1 MRTIYF
7 CMLLLA
13 LPTVAAAQNHS
24 PMEHKPLIS
33 TNQAGIAINGYD
45 TVAYFDQKKAV
56 KGRKEFACDYKE
68 ATWYFSSEEN
78 KNKFLADP
86 EKFAP
91 QYGGYCTH
99 ALAENELIE
108 ANPKAFVIKDNKL
121 YLYSKKK
128 FAKKVEFTFEKER
141 RVRDQNWLSFN
152 KSFAFP
158 RAQ

>member
-1 MRTIYF
+1 MRNIYLW
-7 CMLLLA
+7 LLLMA
-13 LPTVAAAQNHS
+13 LPMTLLAQNHS

-33 TNQAGIAINGYD
+33 TNRAGIAINGYD
-45 TVAYFDQKKAV
+45 TVAYFDQQKAV
-56 KGRKEFACDYKE
+56 KGSKEFACDYQE

-78 KNKFLADP
+78 KEKFLANP

-91 QYGGYCTH
+91 QYGGFCTH
-99 ALAENELIE
+99 ALADNQLIE

-141 RVRDQNWLSFN
+141 KVRDQNWLSFN
-152 KSFAFP
+152 KSFSLN
-158 RAQ
+158 RAR